1 MPKYSL
7 LKADKMKKMR
17 LSSRKKH
24 SITSWLNS
32 LTDETFVIQNNELV
46 EFAAQFANKL
56 KVSPSLQSTKW
67 KDIKYNKISAG
78 ENETEA
84 ASNFLEAVQ
93 NNMEDL
99 TQRETIMQ
107 VSLSSRSKALNN
119 LSSVQRKNIFTKKRR
134 KDDSTLMISTDDE
147 WKTKSLVKNQ
157 VGYVYEKFFLF
168 FFISAHKC

>member
-1 MPKYSL
+1 MTKYSL

-17 LSSRKKH
+17 LSSRRKKH
-24 SITSWLNS
+24 RSVTSWLNS
-32 LTDETFVIQNNELV
+32 LTDETFVIENNELV
-46 EFAAQFANKL
+46 KFAAQFANKL
-56 KVSPSLQSTKW
+56 KVSPSLQSMKW

-78 ENETEA
+78 ENEAEA
-84 ASNFLEAVQ
+84 ASNFSEAVQ

-99 TQRETIMQ
+99 TQHETMAQ

-119 LSSVQRKNIFTKKRR
+119 LSTVQRKNIFMKKRR

-157 VGYVYEKFFLF
+157 VGYVYKKFF
-168 FFISAHKC
+168 